1 MFSFPSVQT
10 DVGNSCQSICR
21 IWLIPPSDTGC
32 AENINMLYEYLG
44 KSLCQAQE
52 SFFSCWKTISI
63 TKSVWLKTLIVFMLF
78 VQWSNFYLH
87 YKSMS
92 PEGRQNSK
100 SQGGAIMISILC
112 PSGKLVPG
120 RHWLERITNLQKEIE
135 KRYLQ
140 VQFEGDG
147 VIDSNRL
154 QFVSECWSKILE
166 LLTGLP
172 DTKFDLVFK
181 ILELFQSDE
190 ISITL
195 AYDMI
200 IKLI

>member
-1 MFSFPSVQT
+1 MELDQKEV
-10 DVGNSCQSICR
+10 
-21 IWLIPPSDTGC
+21 
-32 AENINMLYEYLG
+32 E
-44 KSLCQAQE
+44 
-52 SFFSCWKTISI
+52 
-63 TKSVWLKTLIVFMLF
+63 
-78 VQWSNFYLH
+78 
-87 YKSMS
+87 
-92 PEGRQNSK
+92 
-100 SQGGAIMISILC
+100 
-112 PSGKLVPG
+112 
-120 RHWLERITNLQKEIE
+120 LERITNLQKEIE

-154 QFVSECWSKILE
+154 QFVSGCCSKILE

>member
-1 MFSFPSVQT
+1 MDSILQ
-10 DVGNSCQSICR
+10 DV
-21 IWLIPPSDTGC
+21 
-32 AENINMLYEYLG
+32 
-44 KSLCQAQE
+44 
-52 SFFSCWKTISI
+52 
-63 TKSVWLKTLIVFMLF
+63 LF
-78 VQWSNFYLH
+78 VIENWLTELDQ
-87 YKSMS
+87 K
-92 PEGRQNSK
+92 E
-100 SQGGAIMISILC
+100 
-112 PSGKLVPG
+112 VE
-120 RHWLERITNLQKEIE
+120 LERITNLQKEIE

-154 QFVSECWSKILE
+154 QFVSQCWSKILE

-195 AYDMI
+195 AFDMI
-200 IKLI
+200 IKLM

>member
-1 MFSFPSVQT
+1 MDSILQ
-10 DVGNSCQSICR
+10 DV
-21 IWLIPPSDTGC
+21 
-32 AENINMLYEYLG
+32 
-44 KSLCQAQE
+44 
-52 SFFSCWKTISI
+52 
-63 TKSVWLKTLIVFMLF
+63 LF
-78 VQWSNFYLH
+78 VIENWLTELDR
-87 YKSMS
+87 K
-92 PEGRQNSK
+92 E
-100 SQGGAIMISILC
+100 
-112 PSGKLVPG
+112 VE
-120 RHWLERITNLQKEIE
+120 LERITNLQKEIE

-147 VIDSNRL
+147 DSNRL
-154 QFVSECWSKILE
+154 QFVSQCWSKILE